1 MPSARFIVCGKVQGV
16 FFRASTREQALR
28 LGLAG
33 HAKNRFDGSVEVLA
47 SGQAEALDALERWL
61 LQGPPAARVETVDR
75 ADITEHDLSGHD
87 LRGFHTG

>member
-47 SGQAEALDALERWL
+47 SGEAEALDALERWL
-61 LQGPPAARVETVDR
+61 LRGPPAARVETVKREDLP
-75 ADITEHDLSGHD
+75 EHDLSGQD